1 VSTPVVVSATGLASF
16 VTDPGMLIVINQNG
30 TPVFNYTLNQQIAG
44 APVFIDSQYL
54 LVLAYGNTIKAWDI
68 TTFSNVWTSTLPDDQ
83 FKSSLTTDGISL
95 FAGTLGGNVVSYAV
109 NNGSFYWSYSTGS
122 TLPIQQP
129 PFTSGNVLVTFKSSK
144 IYVIDKTTTRGGGA
158 NDSIITL
165 SGIGSIQSTPLLFV
179 DQVGTTWVYFTTT
192 SNRLYAAGGFL
203 GIANAY
209 IDASGGNVKQF
220 WKSNESN
227 ILPGATPVI
236 DATNSLYVCGTP
248 GYVYKYVQPTT
259 YPSTVIANNTTNGTV
274 YNNIV
279 GTIYTSPILSSQNQL
294 SFTSY
299 NGASINYIYT
309 ISSA

>member
-1 VSTPVVVSATGLASF
+1 VVVSSTGLASF
-16 VTDPGMLIVINQNG
+16 VTDLGMLIIINQNG

-54 LVLAYGNTIKAWDI
+54 LVLAYGNTITAWDI
-68 TTFSNVWTSTLPDDQ
+68 TTFSNSWTSTLANDQ

-95 FAGTLGGNVVSYAV
+95 FAGTLGGNIVSYSV
-109 NNGSFYWSYSTGS
+109 NNGSLYWSYSTGS

-129 PFTSGNVLVTFKSSK
+129 PFVSGNLLTVIGSSK

-158 NDSIITL
+158 GDTIVTL
-165 SGIGSIQSTPLLFV
+165 SGIGSIQSTPLLFI
-179 DQVGTTWVYFTTT
+179 DQVGTTWLYFTTT

-203 GIANAY
+203 GVANAY
-209 IDASGGNVKQF
+209 VDSNGGNVTQF
-220 WKSNESN
+220 WKSNETN

-248 GYVYKYVQPTT
+248 GYVYKYIQPST
-259 YPSTVIANNTTNGTV
+259 YPSTVAANNTFNGTV
-274 YNNIV
+274 YNNV
-279 GTIYTSPILSSQNQL
+279 SGSIYTSPILSSQNQL

-299 NGASINYIYT
+299 DGLSNNYIYT